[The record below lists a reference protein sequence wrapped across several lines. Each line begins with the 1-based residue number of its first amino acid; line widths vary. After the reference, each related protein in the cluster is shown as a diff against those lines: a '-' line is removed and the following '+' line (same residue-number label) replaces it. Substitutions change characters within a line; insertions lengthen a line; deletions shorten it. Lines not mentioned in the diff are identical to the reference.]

1 MIQQFFKC
9 LSSFFLY
16 HLLKKKHVGIT
27 VVSTDASLKEPFT
40 VKFLNQC
47 NFCFLPEI
55 TEDTILF
62 KGLKGIKQEPTGKPP
77 PWGMALT
84 ALDSGRETTGS
95 STQL

>member
-1 MIQQFFKC
+1 M
-9 LSSFFLY
+9 
-16 HLLKKKHVGIT
+16 
-27 VVSTDASLKEPFT
+27 VSTDASLKELFT

-55 TEDTILF
+55 TEDTTLF

-77 PWGMALT
+77 RWGMALL
-84 ALDSGRETTGS
+84 ALDSGSQSCTGRETTGS